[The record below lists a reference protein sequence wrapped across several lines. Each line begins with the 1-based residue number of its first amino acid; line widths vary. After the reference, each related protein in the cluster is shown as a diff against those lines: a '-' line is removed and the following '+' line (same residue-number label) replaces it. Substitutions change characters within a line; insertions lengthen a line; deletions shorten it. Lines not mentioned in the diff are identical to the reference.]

1 MPKLFEQNKIHT
13 IDYVVV
19 MGGSM
24 WYKKSGQT
32 MKLLRFIPND
42 CQLLEVSEIV

>member
-13 IDYVVV
+13 IDYVVI
-19 MGGSM
+19 MG
-24 WYKKSGQT
+24 YTKSGQT
-32 MKLLRFIPND
+32 IKLLRFIPND